1 LKTVVALTAP
11 SPPHPSPMAKFDA
24 HLKCSFC
31 GKSQEQVRKLI
42 AGPGVYI
49 CDECIDLC
57 NEILD
62 EELVDGH
69 GTRPSP
75 ETSRK
80 AQPKKT
86 SKPAPTLAQVPKPQE
101 IKSFLDQQVVGQD
114 EAKKVLAVA
123 VYNHYKRL
131 AWQGDGKGETDQT
144 ATRLHKSNILLI
156 GPTGCGKTLLAQ
168 SLAEMLDVPFAVADA
183 TTLTEAGYVGEDV
196 ENILLRLLQKADL
209 DVEQAQRGIIY
220 IDEIDKI
227 ARKSEN
233 PSITRDVS
241 GEGVQQALLKM
252 LEGTVANVPPQG
264 GRKHP
269 YQDCIQVDTSQILF
283 ICGGAFVGLEEVIQ
297 KRMGRNA
304 IGFLPEGGQARP
316 RTGKERQVAEALRH
330 LEPDDLVRYGLI
342 PEFIGRLP
350 VSAVL
355 QPLDTE
361 ALQAILT
368 EPRDALVKQFQTLL
382 SMDNVRL
389 DFDQDAIT
397 AIAIEA
403 HRRKTGA
410 RALRGIVEE
419 LMLEIMYDL
428 PSRQDIQSFRVTR
441 DLVEQRNKANVVQIP
456 SASNDRDNLMDEAA
470 SA

>member
-1 LKTVVALTAP
+1 
-11 SPPHPSPMAKFDA
+11 MAKFDA

-62 EELVDGH
+62 EELVEAQGSSRAHADAGRKPA
-69 GTRPSP
+69 GKKSP
-75 ETSRK
+75 R
-80 AQPKKT
+80 
-86 SKPAPTLAQVPKPQE
+86 PAPTLATIPRPQE
-101 IKSFLDQQVVGQD
+101 IKGFLDQQVVGQD
-114 EAKKVLAVA
+114 EAKKVLSVA

-131 AWQGDGKGETDQT
+131 AWQGDGKGETDRS

-168 SLAEMLDVPFAVADA
+168 TLAELLDVPFAVADA

-196 ENILLRLLQKADL
+196 ENILLRLLQKADM

-269 YQDCIQVDTSQILF
+269 YQDCIQIDTSQILF
-283 ICGGAFVGLEEVIQ
+283 ICGGAFVGLEDVVQ
-297 KRMGRNA
+297 RRLGRNA
-304 IGFLPEGGQARP
+304 IGFLPADGRSRSHRELQASH
-316 RTGKERQVAEALRH
+316 VLRH

-350 VSAVL
+350 VSAL
-355 QPLDTE
+355 LEPLDARSLE
-361 ALQAILT
+361 AILT

-382 SMDNVRL
+382 SMDSVRL
-389 DFDQDAIT
+389 EFDAEAIE
-397 AIAIEA
+397 AIAQEA
-403 HRRKTGA
+403 HRRRTGA

-419 LMLEIMYDL
+419 LMLDLMYNL
-428 PSRQDIQSFRVTR
+428 PSSKDVSHFTITR
-441 DLVEQRNKANVVQIP
+441 DIVEQRTKAKVLPYPGVIGQQE
-456 SASNDRDNLMDEAA
+456 SA
-470 SA
+470 

>member
-1 LKTVVALTAP
+1 
-11 SPPHPSPMAKFDA
+11 MAKFDA

-62 EELVDGH
+62 EELVDGQGH
-69 GTRPSP
+69 ASRPSP

-80 AQPKKT
+80 NQPKKAPR
-86 SKPAPTLAQVPKPQE
+86 PAPTLAQVPKPQE

-114 EAKKVLAVA
+114 EAKKVLSVA

-283 ICGGAFVGLEEVIQ
+283 ICGGAFVGLEDVIQ
-297 KRMGRNA
+297 KRLGRNA
-304 IGFLPEGGQARP
+304 IGFLPEGGQGRP

-330 LEPDDLVRYGLI
+330 LEPNDLVRYGLI

-361 ALQAILT
+361 ALEAILT

-389 DFDQDAIT
+389 DFEPDAIA
-397 AIAIEA
+397 AIAVEA

-419 LMLEIMYDL
+419 LMLEVMYDL
-428 PSRQDIQSFRVTR
+428 PSRQDIQTFTITR
-441 DLVEQRNKANVVQIP
+441 ALVEQRNKANVVQIP
-456 SASNDRDNLMDEAA
+456 SASHDRDTRMDEAA
-470 SA
+470 TA

>member
-1 LKTVVALTAP
+1 
-11 SPPHPSPMAKFDA
+11 MAKFDA

-31 GKSQEQVRKLI
+31 GKSQDQVRKLI

-62 EELVDGH
+62 EELVDGQ
-69 GTRPSP
+69 GSGGRQAQESKG
-75 ETSRK
+75 K
-80 AQPKKT
+80 APAKKA
-86 SKPAPTLAQVPKPQE
+86 SKPAPTLAEIPKPQE
-101 IKSFLDQQVVGQD
+101 IKAHLDSQVVGQE
-114 EAKKVLAVA
+114 EAKKVLSVA

-131 AWQGDGKGETDQT
+131 AWQGDGKGESNET
-144 ATRLHKSNILLI
+144 ATKLHKSNILLI

-168 SLAEMLDVPFAVADA
+168 TLAEMLDVPFAVADA

-196 ENILLRLLQKADL
+196 ENILLRLLQKADM
-209 DVEQAQRGIIY
+209 DVDQAQRGIIY

-241 GEGVQQALLKM
+241 GEGVQQALLKL
-252 LEGTVANVPPQG
+252 LEGTIANVPPQG

-269 YQDCIQVDTSQILF
+269 YQDCIQIDTSQVLF
-283 ICGGAFVGLEEVIQ
+283 ICGGAFVGLEDVVQ
-297 KRMGRNA
+297 RRMGRNS
-304 IGFLPEGGQARP
+304 IGFVPEGGRGRSRQNKDQQAAH
-316 RTGKERQVAEALRH
+316 VLRN
-330 LEPDDLVRYGLI
+330 LEPDDLVKYGLI

-355 QPLDTE
+355 EPLDSH
-361 ALQAILT
+361 ALEAILT

-382 SMDNVRL
+382 SMDDVRL
-389 DFDQDAIT
+389 DFEPGAVE
-397 AIAIEA
+397 AIAAEA

-419 LMLEIMYDL
+419 LMLDLMYDL
-428 PSRQDIQSFRVTR
+428 PSDKGTKSFTVTR
-441 DLVEQRNKANVVQIP
+441 ALVEERTQGKVLPLPGAEQAQQE
-456 SASNDRDNLMDEAA
+456 SA
-470 SA
+470 

>member
-1 LKTVVALTAP
+1 
-11 SPPHPSPMAKFDA
+11 MAKFDA

-31 GKSQEQVRKLI
+31 GKSQDQVRKLI

-62 EELVDGH
+62 EELVDSH
-69 GTRPSP
+69 GNPRQSSEP
-75 ETSRK
+75 SRK
-80 AQPKKT
+80 AAPANRKT
-86 SKPAPTLAQVPKPQE
+86 AKPAPTLASIPKPQE
-101 IKSFLDQQVVGQD
+101 IKLFLDQQVVGQ
-114 EAKKVLAVA
+114 EAAKKVMSVA

-131 AWQGDGKGETDQT
+131 AWQGDGQGETEQT

-168 SLAEMLDVPFAVADA
+168 TLAEMLDVPFAVADA

-196 ENILLRLLQKADL
+196 ENILLRLLQKADM
-209 DVEQAQRGIIY
+209 DVDQAQRGIIY

-252 LEGTVANVPPQG
+252 LEGTIANVPPQG

-269 YQDCIQVDTSQILF
+269 YQDCIQIDTSQILF
-283 ICGGAFVGLEEVIQ
+283 ICGGAFVGLEDLVQ

-304 IGFLPEGGQARP
+304 IGFMPSDGRGRARANRDQQAA
-316 RTGKERQVAEALRH
+316 QVLRH
-330 LEPDDLVRYGLI
+330 LEPDDLVKYGLI
-342 PEFIGRLP
+342 PEFIGRMP

-355 QPLDTE
+355 DPLDE
-361 ALQAILT
+361 KALQSILT
-368 EPRDALVKQFQTLL
+368 EPRDALVKQFRTLL
-382 SMDNVRL
+382 SMDNVQL
-389 DFDQDAIT
+389 QFADDAVE
-397 AIAIEA
+397 AIAQEA

-419 LMLEIMYDL
+419 LMLELMYDL
-428 PSRQDIQSFRVTR
+428 PSQSTVKDFTVTR
-441 DLVEQRNKANVVQIP
+441 AMVDEHTGGKVLPLPAAEQQKTA
-456 SASNDRDNLMDEAA
+456 
-470 SA
+470 

>member
-1 LKTVVALTAP
+1 
-11 SPPHPSPMAKFDA
+11 MAKFDA

-31 GKSQEQVRKLI
+31 GKSQDQVRKLI

-62 EELVDGH
+62 EELVEGQ
-69 GTRPSP
+69 GSGGGRQST
-75 ETSRK
+75 EAKGK
-80 AQPKKT
+80 APAKKA
-86 SKPAPTLAQVPKPQE
+86 SKPAPTLAEIPKPRE
-101 IKSFLDQQVVGQD
+101 IKAHLDAQVVGQE
-114 EAKKVLAVA
+114 EAKKVLSVA

-131 AWQGDGKGETDQT
+131 AWQGDGKGETSQT

-168 SLAEMLDVPFAVADA
+168 TLAELLDVPFAVADA

-209 DVEQAQRGIIY
+209 DVDQAQRGIIY

-241 GEGVQQALLKM
+241 GEGVQQALLKL

-269 YQDCIQVDTSQILF
+269 YQDCIQIDTSQILF
-283 ICGGAFVGLEEVIQ
+283 ICGGAFVGLEDVVQ
-297 KRMGRNA
+297 RRLGRNA
-304 IGFLPEGGQARP
+304 IGFIPEGGRGRSRHGKDQQAAH
-316 RTGKERQVAEALRH
+316 VLRN
-330 LEPDDLVRYGLI
+330 LEPDDLVKYGLI

-355 QPLDTE
+355 EPLDTH
-361 ALQAILT
+361 ALEAILT

-382 SMDNVRL
+382 SMDEVRL
-389 DFDQDAIT
+389 EFEPGAVE
-397 AIAIEA
+397 AIAAEA
-403 HRRKTGA
+403 DMEEHPVRIGHIFGCRTGQVVVHVLLKGRRK
-410 RALRGIVEE
+410 LI
-419 LMLEIMYDL
+419 
-428 PSRQDIQSFRVTR
+428 
-441 DLVEQRNKANVVQIP
+441 
-456 SASNDRDNLMDEAA
+456 
-470 SA
+470 